1 MNALEKILQSLTKLA
16 NEPGRSKISLAEL
29 ARESGVSRPTVRR
42 YVGGQAGL
50 NAFMGEH
57 NIQFSSPASTT
68 ETREMVLAAAFRVF
82 AEKGYASTTM
92 DAVAAEANLTKG
104 AVYWHFENKKDLFQE
119 LMRRRSSEGIS
130 IADERI
136 NVAFNASGGDPLRLL
151 AALISRQIDISKDEQ
166 DWWRLDFEFLSE
178 TRDEQLRQT
187 LAPGMRAL
195 LAENEKKIQ
204 ALQASGA
211 LSEDIDINAIS
222 ILWQSMLIGLGYLA
236 ILDPQIISK
245 SDLGSKIAGSLW
257 SGLQPGDLK
266 HSP

>member
-1 MNALEKILQSLTKLA
+1 MDALEKIVASLAKLA

-29 ARESGVSRPTVRR
+29 ARESGISRPTVRR
-42 YVGGQAGL
+42 YVGGQAAL
-50 NAFMGEH
+50 HAFMDEH
-57 NIQFSSPASTT
+57 NIKFSSPQGTT
-68 ETREMVLAAAFRVF
+68 ETREMILEAAFRVF

-104 AVYWHFENKKDLFQE
+104 AVYWHFENKKELFRE
-119 LMRRRSSEGIS
+119 LMRRRSSEGIM

-136 NVAFNASGGDPLRLL
+136 NVAFAASGGDPLSLL
-151 AALISRQIDISKDEQ
+151 AALIGRQIDISKDEQ

-187 LAPGMRAL
+187 LAQGMRDL
-195 LAENEKKIQ
+195 LAGNEKKIQ

-211 LSEDIDINAIS
+211 LSKDIDVNAIS

-236 ILDPQIISK
+236 ILDPETISNG
-245 SDLGSKIAGSLW
+245 DLGSRIADSLW
-257 SGLQPGDLK
+257 SGLQPGDSK
-266 HSP
+266 E

>member
-1 MNALEKILQSLTKLA
+1 MSTLEKIVESLVKLA
-16 NEPGRSKISLAEL
+16 SEPGRSKISLAEL
-29 ARESGVSRPTVRR
+29 ARESDISRPTVRR

-50 NAFMGEH
+50 KSFMGEH
-57 NIQFSSPASTT
+57 NIKFSSHQSTT
-68 ETREMVLAAAFRVF
+68 ETRELILEAAFRVF

-92 DAVAAEANLTKG
+92 DAVASEANLTKG
-104 AVYWHFENKKDLFQE
+104 AVYWHFENKKDLFRE
-119 LMRRRSSEGIS
+119 LMRRRNSEGIS

-136 NVAFNASGGDPLRLL
+136 NVAFSASGGDPLSFF
-151 AALISRQIDISKDEQ
+151 AALISRQIELSKDEQ

-195 LAENEKKIQ
+195 LAENEKNIQ
-204 ALQASGA
+204 TFQASGA

-236 ILDPQIISK
+236 ILDPEIISNGN
-245 SDLGSKIAGSLW
+245 LGTKIASSLW
-257 SGLQPGDLK
+257 SGLQPGDK
-266 HSP
+266 NESS